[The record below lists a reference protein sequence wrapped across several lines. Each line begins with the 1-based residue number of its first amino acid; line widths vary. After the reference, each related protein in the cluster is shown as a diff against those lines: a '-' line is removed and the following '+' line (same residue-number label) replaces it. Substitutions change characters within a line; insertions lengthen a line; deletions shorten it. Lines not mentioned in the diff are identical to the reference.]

1 MKQILVTG
9 CRGQLGNE
17 LQLLAPQYADTCR
30 FHFTDR
36 EELDITDRRAVF
48 DFIESHSIAIVIN
61 CAAYTAV
68 DRAEED
74 EALCDLLNHI
84 APGYLAEAVAVP
96 RECGNHFAAHI
107 AVIRHTTVFPAYQ
120 IGTVINIYPLRYLVQ
135 RRAHCVI
142 AIPFLLQFHGD
153 PPLSVSRPQAY
164 AHYCAGIIVLA
175 YHASPTQLLSDSGT
189 QPCIIAVPPQLKLQ
203 HMP

>member
-61 CAAYTAV
+61 CAA
-68 DRAEED
+68 
-74 EALCDLLNHI
+74 
-84 APGYLAEAVAVP
+84 
-96 RECGNHFAAHI
+96 
-107 AVIRHTTVFPAYQ
+107 
-120 IGTVINIYPLRYLVQ
+120 
-135 RRAHCVI
+135 
-142 AIPFLLQFHGD
+142 
-153 PPLSVSRPQAY
+153 
-164 AHYCAGIIVLA
+164 
-175 YHASPTQLLSDSGT
+175 
-189 QPCIIAVPPQLKLQ
+189 
-203 HMP
+203 

>member
-1 MKQILVTG
+1 MKQILATG

-84 APGYLAEAVAVP
+84 APGYLAEAVASV
-96 RECGNHFAAHI
+96 GGTMVHVSTDYVFDGTAHI
-107 AVIRHTTVFPAYQ
+107 PYAEDDATNPQTAYGRTKLAGEESVIRLCAGSMVVRTAWLYSTFGQ
-120 IGTVINIYPLRYLVQ
+120 IG
-135 RRAHCVI
+135 RAHV
-142 AIPFLLQFHGD
+142 
-153 PPLSVSRPQAY
+153 
-164 AHYCAGIIVLA
+164 
-175 YHASPTQLLSDSGT
+175 
-189 QPCIIAVPPQLKLQ
+189 
-203 HMP
+203 